1 MDIEIDEKTDRT
13 SNLTGEKDK
22 NQSSECSWKL
32 VLIII
37 AGNLILIAI
46 CIIIIHFCSKTKID
60 KITDFMHN
68 CLINATKSAITEKR
82 IKHLVQNP
90 EEDKYKI
97 IVELQKEIFN
107 ASFQHLKQTNNSAIK
122 DLDKL
127 ISDFLF
133 SGETVYDN
141 ISSDLLTIL
150 AKKQNDEDFPM
161 YKIYQLLDNS
171 GPKALNQNLNDG
183 KKLDEQKIKS
193 VILYGLINY
202 PMQILFFSDN
212 DDIKDIYIEAIK
224 KSLDPKKIVKTIKTS
239 MEEYDPSSY
248 DLYMVLGGDQDEM
261 KERIEAKSPDIP
273 YINLIDTGLRV
284 QSTKN
289 EAKNHLKEN
298 IEKYYTNSNYSSFIK
313 DCFADNITD
322 AQYNNFT
329 IECEKYILDNYTYEN
344 ETQINE
350 INEFF
355 NYYNFSVET
364 ANAFIVYLELGYQ
377 LDKIHIIRLGS
388 KYRTQ
393 LTDDEMKYDKDNVYI
408 LYNVFDKDKTAE
420 GIMRATTES
429 NAKAL
434 SYLKDE
440 KPNFLTDEQ
449 YNKIILVSSQ
459 GNGERQLE
467 AFNIISNL
475 YNYTFKFDAV
485 IWNKNYSSEL
495 TDNKTCEYFL
505 ESVAKNYHLYGT
517 SYSKIESNF
526 KEFEKDFRNLIK
538 KLNENIDKYRKK
550 L

>member
-202 PMQILFFSDN
+202 PMQILFFSD
-212 DDIKDIYIEAIK
+212 DEIKNIYIEAIK

-261 KERIEAKSPDIP
+261 KERIEAKSPNIP

-313 DCFADNITD
+313 DCFADIITD

-329 IECEKYILDNYTYEN
+329 VECKKYILDNYSYEN
-344 ETQINE
+344 ETIINE

-364 ANAFIVYLELGYQ
+364 ANAFIDYLEFGYQ
-377 LDKIHIIRLGS
+377 KDNIHIIMLGS

-393 LTDDEMKYDKDNVYI
+393 LTDDEMIYNKDDVYI
-408 LYNVFDKDKTAE
+408 LYNVFDKDKTAG

-505 ESVAKNYHLYGT
+505 ESVVKNYHLYGT
-517 SYSKIESNF
+517 TFSKIESNF
-526 KEFEKDFRNLIK
+526 KEFEKDFRNLIQ

>member
-171 GPKALNQNLNDG
+171 GPKTLNQNLNDG

-202 PMQILFFSDN
+202 PMQILFFSD
-212 DDIKDIYIEAIK
+212 DEIKNIYIEAIK

-313 DCFADNITD
+313 DCFADIITD
-322 AQYNNFT
+322 TQYNNFT
-329 IECEKYILDNYTYEN
+329 VECKKYILDNYSYEN
-344 ETQINE
+344 ETIINE

-364 ANAFIVYLELGYQ
+364 ANAFIDYLELGYQ
-377 LDKIHIIRLGS
+377 PDNIHIIRLGS

-393 LTDDEMKYDKDNVYI
+393 LTDDEMIYNKDDVYI
-408 LYNVFDKDKTAE
+408 LYNVFDKDKTAG

-505 ESVAKNYHLYGT
+505 ESVVKNYHLYGT

>member
-141 ISSDLLTIL
+141 ISGDLLTIL

-171 GPKALNQNLNDG
+171 GPKTLNQNLNDG

-202 PMQILFFSDN
+202 PMQILFFSD
-212 DDIKDIYIEAIK
+212 DEIKNIYIEAIK

-261 KERIEAKSPDIP
+261 KERIEAKSPNIP

-313 DCFADNITD
+313 DCFADIITD

-329 IECEKYILDNYTYEN
+329 VECKKYILDNYSYEN
-344 ETQINE
+344 ETIINE

-364 ANAFIVYLELGYQ
+364 ANAFIDYLEFGYQ
-377 LDKIHIIRLGS
+377 QDNIHIIRLGS

-393 LTDDEMKYDKDNVYI
+393 LTDDEMIYNKDDVYI
-408 LYNVFDKDKTAE
+408 LYNVFDKDKTAG

-505 ESVAKNYHLYGT
+505 ESVVKNYHLYGT

-526 KEFEKDFRNLIK
+526 KEFEKDFRNLIQ

>member
-171 GPKALNQNLNDG
+171 GPKTLNQNLNDG

-202 PMQILFFSDN
+202 PMQILFFSD
-212 DDIKDIYIEAIK
+212 KDEKNIYIEAIK

-261 KERIEAKSPDIP
+261 KERIEAKSPNIP

-313 DCFADNITD
+313 DCFADIITD

-329 IECEKYILDNYTYEN
+329 VECKKYILDNYSYEN
-344 ETQINE
+344 ETIINE

-364 ANAFIVYLELGYQ
+364 ANAFIDYLEFGYQ
-377 LDKIHIIRLGS
+377 KDNIHIIMLGS

-393 LTDDEMKYDKDNVYI
+393 LTDDEMIYNKDDVYI
-408 LYNVFDKDKTAE
+408 LYNVFDKDKTAG

-495 TDNKTCEYFL
+495 TDNNTCEYFL

>member
-141 ISSDLLTIL
+141 ISGDLLTIL

-171 GPKALNQNLNDG
+171 GPKTLNQNLNDG

-202 PMQILFFSDN
+202 PMQILFFSD
-212 DDIKDIYIEAIK
+212 DEIKNIYIEAIK

-313 DCFADNITD
+313 DCFADIITD

-329 IECEKYILDNYTYEN
+329 VECKKYILDNYSYEN
-344 ETQINE
+344 ETIINE

-364 ANAFIVYLELGYQ
+364 ANAFIDYLELGYQ
-377 LDKIHIIRLGS
+377 PDNIHIIRLGS

-393 LTDDEMKYDKDNVYI
+393 LTDNEMIYDKDDVYI
-408 LYNVFDKDKTAE
+408 LYNVFDKDKTAD

-505 ESVAKNYHLYGT
+505 ESVIKNYHLYGT

-526 KEFEKDFRNLIK
+526 KEFEKDFRNLIQ

>member
-122 DLDKL
+122 ELDKL

-313 DCFADNITD
+313 DCFADIITD

-329 IECEKYILDNYTYEN
+329 VECKKYILDNYSYEN
-344 ETQINE
+344 ETIINE

-364 ANAFIVYLELGYQ
+364 ANAFIDYLEFGYQ
-377 LDKIHIIRLGS
+377 KDNIHIIMLGS

-393 LTDDEMKYDKDNVYI
+393 LTDDEMIYNKDDVYI
-408 LYNVFDKDKTAE
+408 LYNVFDKDKTAG

>member
-202 PMQILFFSDN
+202 PMQILFFSD
-212 DDIKDIYIEAIK
+212 DEIKNIYIEAIK

-313 DCFADNITD
+313 DCFADIITD

-329 IECEKYILDNYTYEN
+329 VECKKYILDNYSYEN
-344 ETQINE
+344 ETIINE

-364 ANAFIVYLELGYQ
+364 ANAFIDYLELGYQ
-377 LDKIHIIRLGS
+377 PDNIHIIRLGS

-393 LTDDEMKYDKDNVYI
+393 LTDDEMIYNKDDVYI
-408 LYNVFDKDKTAE
+408 LYNVFDKDKTAG

-505 ESVAKNYHLYGT
+505 ESVVKNYHLYGT
-517 SYSKIESNF
+517 TFSKIESNF
-526 KEFEKDFRNLIK
+526 KGFEKDFRNLIQ
-538 KLNENIDKYRKK
+538 KLDELIDKYRIKE
-550 L
+550 

>member
-171 GPKALNQNLNDG
+171 GPKTLNQNLNDG

-202 PMQILFFSDN
+202 PMQILFFSD
-212 DDIKDIYIEAIK
+212 DEIKNIYIEAIK

-313 DCFADNITD
+313 DCFADIITD

-329 IECEKYILDNYTYEN
+329 VECKKYILDNYSYEN
-344 ETQINE
+344 ETIINE

-393 LTDDEMKYDKDNVYI
+393 LTDDEMIYHKDGVYI

-505 ESVAKNYHLYGT
+505 ESVVKNYHLYGT
-517 SYSKIESNF
+517 TFSKIESNF
-526 KEFEKDFRNLIK
+526 KEFEKDFRNLIQ

>member
-141 ISSDLLTIL
+141 ISGDLLTIL

-202 PMQILFFSDN
+202 PMQILFFSEKEG
-212 DDIKDIYIEAIK
+212 IKDINIEAIK
-224 KSLDPKKIVKTIKTS
+224 KSLDLKKIVKTIKTS

-289 EAKNHLKEN
+289 EAKNHLKKN

-329 IECEKYILDNYTYEN
+329 VECKKYILDNYSYEN
-344 ETQINE
+344 ETIINE

-364 ANAFIVYLELGYQ
+364 ANAFIDYLELGYQ

-388 KYRTQ
+388 KYRTH
-393 LTDDEMKYDKDNVYI
+393 LTDDEMKYDKNDAYI
-408 LYNVFDKDKTAE
+408 LYNVFDKDKTAG

-475 YNYTFKFDAV
+475 YNYIFKFDAV

-505 ESVAKNYHLYGT
+505 ESVVKNYHLYGT
-517 SYSKIESNF
+517 TFSKIESNF
-526 KEFEKDFRNLIK
+526 KEFEKDFGNLIK
-538 KLNENIDKYRKK
+538 KLDELIDKYRIKE
-550 L
+550 

>member
-37 AGNLILIAI
+37 TGNLILIAI

-107 ASFQHLKQTNNSAIK
+107 ASFQHLKQTNNSAIE

-127 ISDFLF
+127 ISNFLF

-141 ISSDLLTIL
+141 ISGDLLTIL

-171 GPKALNQNLNDG
+171 GPKTLNQNLNDG

-202 PMQILFFSDN
+202 PMQILFFPEKEG
-212 DDIKDIYIEAIK
+212 IKDINIEAIK
-224 KSLDPKKIVKTIKTS
+224 KGLDLKKIVKTIKTS

-284 QSTKN
+284 QITKN
-289 EAKNHLKEN
+289 EKDYHLIEN
-298 IEKYYTNSNYSSFIK
+298 LKKYYTNSSYSSFIK
-313 DCFADNITD
+313 DCFADIITD

-329 IECEKYILDNYTYEN
+329 EECEKYILGNYSDEN
-344 ETQINE
+344 GTQINE
-350 INEFF
+350 IF
-355 NYYNFSVET
+355 NYHNFSVET
-364 ANAFIVYLELGYQ
+364 ANAFIDYLELGYQ
-377 LDKIHIIRLGS
+377 PDKIHIIRLCS

-393 LTDDEMKYDKDNVYI
+393 LTDNEMIYDKDDVYI
-408 LYNVFDKDKTAE
+408 LYNVFDKDKTAD

-485 IWNKNYSSEL
+485 IWNKNNSSEL

>member
-141 ISSDLLTIL
+141 ISGDLLTIL

-313 DCFADNITD
+313 DCFADIITD

-329 IECEKYILDNYTYEN
+329 VECKKYILDNYSYEN
-344 ETQINE
+344 ETIINE

-364 ANAFIVYLELGYQ
+364 ANAFIDYLEFGYQ
-377 LDKIHIIRLGS
+377 KDNIHIIMLGS

-393 LTDDEMKYDKDNVYI
+393 LTDDEMIYNKDDVYI
-408 LYNVFDKDKTAE
+408 LYNVFDKDKTAG

-505 ESVAKNYHLYGT
+505 ESVVKNYHLYGT
-517 SYSKIESNF
+517 TFSKIESNF
-526 KEFEKDFRNLIK
+526 KEFEKDFRNLIQ

>member
-141 ISSDLLTIL
+141 ISGDLLTIL

-171 GPKALNQNLNDG
+171 GPKTLNQNLNDG

-202 PMQILFFSDN
+202 PMQILLFSEKEG
-212 DDIKDIYIEAIK
+212 IKDINIEAIK
-224 KSLDPKKIVKTIKTS
+224 KNLDLKKIVKTIKTS

-298 IEKYYTNSNYSSFIK
+298 IEKYYTNSNYSNFIK
-313 DCFADNITD
+313 DCFADIITD
-322 AQYNNFT
+322 TQYNNFT
-329 IECEKYILDNYTYEN
+329 VECKKYILDNYSYEN
-344 ETQINE
+344 ETIINE

-364 ANAFIVYLELGYQ
+364 ANAFIDYLELGYQ
-377 LDKIHIIRLGS
+377 PDNIHIIRLGS

-393 LTDDEMKYDKDNVYI
+393 LTDDEMIYDKDDVYI
-408 LYNVFDKDKTAE
+408 LYNVFDKDKTAG

-505 ESVAKNYHLYGT
+505 ESVVKNYHLYGT

-526 KEFEKDFRNLIK
+526 KEFEKDFRNLIQ

>member
-37 AGNLILIAI
+37 TGNLILIAI

-122 DLDKL
+122 ELDKL

-171 GPKALNQNLNDG
+171 GPKALNQNLNGG

-298 IEKYYTNSNYSSFIK
+298 IEKYYTNSNYSSLIK
-313 DCFADNITD
+313 DCFADIITD
-322 AQYNNFT
+322 AQYNNF
-329 IECEKYILDNYTYEN
+329 IVECKKYILDNYSYEN
-344 ETQINE
+344 ETIINE

-364 ANAFIVYLELGYQ
+364 ANAFIDYLEFGYQ
-377 LDKIHIIRLGS
+377 KDNIHIIMLGS

-393 LTDDEMKYDKDNVYI
+393 LTDDEMIYNKDDVYI
-408 LYNVFDKDKTAE
+408 LYNVFDKDKTAG

-505 ESVAKNYHLYGT
+505 ESVIKNYHLYGT

>member
-183 KKLDEQKIKS
+183 KKFDEQKIKS

-313 DCFADNITD
+313 DCFADIITD

-329 IECEKYILDNYTYEN
+329 VECKKYILDNYSYEN
-344 ETQINE
+344 ETIINE

-364 ANAFIVYLELGYQ
+364 ANAFIDYLELGYQ
-377 LDKIHIIRLGS
+377 PDNIHIIRLGS

-393 LTDDEMKYDKDNVYI
+393 LTDDEMIYNKDDVYI
-408 LYNVFDKDKTAE
+408 LYNVFDKDKTAG

-505 ESVAKNYHLYGT
+505 ESVVKNYHLYGT
-517 SYSKIESNF
+517 TFSKIESNF
-526 KEFEKDFRNLIK
+526 KEFEKDFRNLIQ

>member
-1 MDIEIDEKTDRT
+1 M
-13 SNLTGEKDK
+13 NF
-22 NQSSECSWKL
+22 
-32 VLIII
+32 II
-37 AGNLILIAI
+37 
-46 CIIIIHFCSKTKID
+46 
-60 KITDFMHN
+60 
-68 CLINATKSAITEKR
+68 
-82 IKHLVQNP
+82 
-90 EEDKYKI
+90 
-97 IVELQKEIFN
+97 
-107 ASFQHLKQTNNSAIK
+107 
-122 DLDKL
+122 
-127 ISDFLF
+127 
-133 SGETVYDN
+133 
-141 ISSDLLTIL
+141 
-150 AKKQNDEDFPM
+150 
-161 YKIYQLLDNS
+161 
-171 GPKALNQNLNDG
+171 
-183 KKLDEQKIKS
+183 
-193 VILYGLINY
+193 
-202 PMQILFFSDN
+202 
-212 DDIKDIYIEAIK
+212 
-224 KSLDPKKIVKTIKTS
+224 DPKKIVKTIKTS

-313 DCFADNITD
+313 DCFADIITD

-344 ETQINE
+344 ETRINE

-388 KYRTQ
+388 KYRTY

-408 LYNVFDKDKTAE
+408 LYNVFDKDKTAG

-505 ESVAKNYHLYGT
+505 ESVVKNYHLYGT
-517 SYSKIESNF
+517 TFSKIESNF
-526 KEFEKDFRNLIK
+526 KEFEKDFRNLIQ